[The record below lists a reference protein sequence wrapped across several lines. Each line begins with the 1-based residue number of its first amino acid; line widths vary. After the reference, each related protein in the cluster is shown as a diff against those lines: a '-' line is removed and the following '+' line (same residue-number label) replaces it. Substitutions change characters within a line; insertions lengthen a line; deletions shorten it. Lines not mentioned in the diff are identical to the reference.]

1 MNLHL
6 GFIHTLV
13 FSWCNSPTGAGKETD
28 EIVSVAYI
36 EAERLLREKYDPK
49 HGKVTTFLRSYLMGR
64 VEYQVGK
71 DQGLRKRSGGWK
83 NDKQLHKGGT
93 PYNPQ
98 PSDSLEFDELV
109 AMIHP
114 DFRQVAED
122 LAEGLSLLEI
132 VKAMGLDS
140 FDFYD
145 DLDEDIPIAEAREIA
160 VAELRQMMRAEL
172 RPTT

>member
-6 GFIHTLV
+6 GFIHSLV
-13 FSWCNSPTGAGKETD
+13 FRWCNSPSGFDQETD
-28 EIVSVAYI
+28 EVVNIAYI

-49 HGKVTTFLRSYLMGR
+49 QGKVTTFLRSYLMGR

-71 DQGLRKRSGGWK
+71 DLGLRKRSDGWK
-83 NDKQLHKGGT
+83 DAKQLHRGGT

-98 PSDSLEFDELV
+98 PSDSLEFEEL
-109 AMIHP
+109 ISKLHP
-114 DFRQVAED
+114 DFKQVARD
-122 LAEGLSLLEI
+122 LAEGRSLLEI

-145 DLDEDIPIAEAREIA
+145 GLDEDVPIAEAREIA
-160 VAELRQMMRAEL
+160 VAELRQMMQAEL
-172 RPTT
+172 RPHT